1 MKIVSVILLIL
12 ITTYVLSPCTD
23 NHDDETVGHTE
34 YSIASSDIIHSDVTP
49 CGETCTPF
57 CVCNCCST
65 QLIEE
70 GFQINFTLEYTV
82 VENAEHTFATIDQ
95 FIQPKVTPPKS

>member
-23 NHDDETVGHTE
+23 DHDDEVVGRTE
-34 YSIASSDIIHSDVTP
+34 YSIAGCSKSHSDITP
-49 CGETCTPF
+49 HGETCTPF

-70 GFQINFTLEYTV
+70 KFQINFTLEYTI
-82 VENAEHTFATIDQ
+82 VENVEHTFATIDQ